1 MSTDTNTTADA
12 APVIASAAV
21 SAETGGAARDLRGAS
36 RWAVIVLG
44 TVYALYYIATA
55 QIGLQSPQAHRGLY
69 VGGAAVL
76 ILLVFPARRGRRRE
90 HVPWY
95 DLLLIGA
102 AATSTAYFVLLYG
115 EMVARAGLPT
125 TGDVVMGAIAIV
137 ISLEVTRRTVGW
149 TLSIIGLVSLAY
161 VFLGP
166 YMPGLLSHR
175 GHNLERLVGT
185 QFMSFSGVFGL
196 VADIFATFVL
206 LFIFFWTILEKSGAG
221 QFFVDLPYAVAGRF
235 RGGPAKAAILV
246 SAMMGS
252 ISGSAVANVM
262 TTGTFTIPLMKK
274 VGYRKE
280 FAAGVETAASTGGQM
295 LPPVM
300 GAGAFII
307 AEFTRTSY
315 MTIVLVSIIPALLYF
330 VSVYFLVDFEALK
343 KGLAGVPRAELE
355 RPGTVL
361 RQGWFLI
368 LPIVVVFTL
377 ILIDYSPAF
386 AAFWGIIA
394 GLVVGMIPYRGER
407 MSPRDALDALWE
419 GSVKSLAVAGV
430 VGTIGVVLGVLGLTG
445 LGLKFTDL
453 VVAASGGNLLFAL
466 VLVTLV
472 SWVLGAGLTATSSYV
487 IVAIL
492 AAPALEQLG
501 LSLLVAHLIIFWVS
515 QDANLTPPICIA
527 AFAAASIA
535 DARPMATG
543 FESWKLGRGLYIV
556 PLLMAYSPLIGGS
569 VLQVAQTAGT
579 AALGIYVLA
588 AGTSRYLLRPTRWY
602 ETVLLVTGGS
612 MLIAPGW
619 TTNLAGAGLFALV
632 LLYQH
637 ALGGRPDRPGPAP
650 QARPGTAIA
659 G

>member
-1 MSTDTNTTADA
+1 MNPAPAVPDAD
-12 APVIASAAV
+12 PVIAPAAV
-21 SAETGGAARDLRGAS
+21 AAETGDAARDLRGAS
-36 RWAVIVLG
+36 RWAVMGLG
-44 TVYALYYIATA
+44 TVYALYYIVTA
-55 QIGLQSPQAHRGLY
+55 QAGLQSPQAHRGLY

-76 ILLVFPARRGRRRE
+76 ILVVFPARRGARRTR
-90 HVPWY
+90 VPWY

-102 AATSTAYFVLLYG
+102 ATTSTAYFVLLYG
-115 EMVARAGLPT
+115 DMVSRAGQPT
-125 TGDVVMGAIAIV
+125 TGDVAMGTIAIA

-149 TLSIIGLVSLAY
+149 TLSLIGLVSLVY
-161 VFLGP
+161 VFAGP

-206 LFIFFWTILEKSGAG
+206 LFIFFGTILEKSGAG
-221 QFFVDLPYAVAGRF
+221 QFFIDLPYALAGRF
-235 RGGPAKAAILV
+235 RGGPAKVAILV

-262 TTGTFTIPLMKK
+262 TTGTFTIPLMRR

-307 AEFTRTSY
+307 AEFTRTPY
-315 MTIVLVSIIPALLYF
+315 TTIVLVSIVPALLYF
-330 VSVYFLVDFEALK
+330 LSVYFLVDFEALK
-343 KGLAGVPRAELE
+343 KNLSGVPRAELE
-355 RPGTVL
+355 RPGAVF
-361 RQGWFLI
+361 RQGWFLL
-368 LPIVVVFTL
+368 LPVAVVFWL
-377 ILIDYSPAF
+377 ILTDYSPAF

-394 GLVVGMIPYRGER
+394 GLGVGMIPYRGQR
-407 MSPRDALDALWE
+407 MRPKDALDAMWE
-419 GSVKSLAVAGV
+419 GSVKSLGVAGV
-430 VGTIGVVLGVLGLTG
+430 VGTIGVILGVLGLTG

-466 VLVTLV
+466 ILVTLV

-535 DARPMATG
+535 DAKPMATG
-543 FESWKLGRGLYIV
+543 FESWKLGRGLYVV

-569 VLQVAQTAGT
+569 ALEVAQIAGT
-579 AALGIYVLA
+579 AALGIYVLS

-602 ETVLLVTGGS
+602 ETAVLVAGGG

-619 TTNLAGAGLFALV
+619 WTNLAGAALFALV
-632 LLYQH
+632 LLYQRVQ
-637 ALGGRPDRPGPAP
+637 GEGSDTTGPSPEVA
-650 QARPGTAIA
+650 ATA